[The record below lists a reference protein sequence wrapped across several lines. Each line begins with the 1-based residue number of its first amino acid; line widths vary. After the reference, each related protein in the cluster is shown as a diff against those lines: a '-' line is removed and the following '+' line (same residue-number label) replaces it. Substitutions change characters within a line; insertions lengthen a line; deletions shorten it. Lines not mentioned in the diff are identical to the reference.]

1 MADRP
6 ASLSG
11 DTARRW
17 WRLAAA
23 LLVWL
28 VAAGV
33 GYDLMKLPPTY
44 LESATVMFSLPKS
57 ESAANDYYTYAIPL
71 ITSAQAMVQEL
82 TGPRARSQIRAA
94 GGSARVDLQL
104 VNLYSEQYPDYG
116 VPLATLTAAS
126 PSAENVHSTFAIA
139 ARRVVSLL
147 ATRQAKAGVA
157 RRDRIS
163 AEIIADT
170 GPLIQTGSAKR
181 VMAGLAALAL
191 MAVAGLWSV
200 IDSKKRSKAPTRL
213 DVTVWPRARPGEAVS
228 RPGHYLT

>member
-1 MADRP
+1 MADGP
-6 ASLSG
+6 ASLSS

-17 WRLAAA
+17 RRLAAA
-23 LLVWL
+23 LLVWV

-33 GYDLMKLPPTY
+33 GYDLMKLPPSY
-44 LESATVMFSLPKS
+44 RESATVMFSLPKS
-57 ESAANDYYTYAIPL
+57 ESSPNAYYAYAIPL

-82 TGPRARSQIRAA
+82 TSPQAQSEILKA

-116 VPLATLTAAS
+116 VPLATLSAAS
-126 PSAENVHSTFAIA
+126 PSAGNAQRTFVIA
-139 ARRVVSLL
+139 VRRLVSLL
-147 ATRQAKAGVA
+147 AARQAKAGVA

-170 GPLIQTGSAKR
+170 GPLVQTGSRKR
-181 VMAGLAALAL
+181 VLAGLAALAL
-191 MAVAGLWSV
+191 MAVAGLWSL
-200 IDSKKRSKAPTRL
+200 IDSKERSKAPNRL

-228 RPGHYLT
+228 WPGQYLT